1 MARHAKESK
10 LLREMG
16 LSPDS
21 SFEFG
26 TLVEQ
31 QFEELVRNG
40 FLQTGV
46 IDEVPDPLRLRV
58 RRLATAAAAGRPS
71 FVCQSSEQRPKARE
85 RPASAQISAGRAI
98 RRR

>member
-1 MARHAKESK
+1 MARYAKESK
-10 LLREMG
+10 LLREIG
-16 LSPDS
+16 LAPDS

-26 TLVEQ
+26 TLVERH
-31 QFEELVRNG
+31 FEEFARNG

-46 IDEVPDPLRLRV
+46 IDEVPDPLRLHI
-58 RRLATAAAAGRPS
+58 RRLATAAAAGQPS
-71 FVCQSSEQRPKARE
+71 YVCQSSGQLPRARK